1 MGGMAMV
8 VSVESMREH
17 VKQRTREEKQVREH
31 TQGVAPLLIE
41 EGKRGDE
48 AKERASIVGP

>member
-1 MGGMAMV
+1 MV